1 MLSTFFGEYGG
12 EMCMGIVAISVASR
26 RARWTRTF
34 LMVNEKKEHEL
45 AELNRMMAA
54 SCLCELRKTALNVV
68 PGIGSADARLL
79 FIGEAPG
86 KKEDETGEPFVGAAG
101 KFLNE
106 MLASIGLNREDIYI
120 TNVVKYRPPNNRD
133 PLPEEVAA
141 CWPWL
146 RAQVE
151 LIAPKIIVLLG
162 RHALERFVP
171 GKRISVE
178 HGKAFRRTVP
188 DLGTYV
194 FFALYHPAA
203 ALYNGSM
210 RETLMKDFAKIPK
223 ILEML
228 KRE

>member
-1 MLSTFFGEYGG
+1 MKSSER
-12 EMCMGIVAISVASR
+12 EAA
-26 RARWTRTF
+26 
-34 LMVNEKKEHEL
+34 L
-45 AELNRMMAA
+45 AELNRSMAE
-54 SCLCELRKTALNVV
+54 SCVCALKETALRAV
-68 PGIGSADARLL
+68 PGVGSATARIV
-79 FIGEAPG
+79 FVGEAPG

-106 MLASIGLNREDIYI
+106 MLASVGLNRDDTYI

-133 PLPEEVAA
+133 PLPEEVSA
-141 CWPWL
+141 CWSWL
-146 RAQVE
+146 RAQIE
-151 LIAPKIIVLLG
+151 LIDPKVIILLG

-178 HGKAFRRTVP
+178 HGRAFRRTVP

-210 RETLMKDFAKIPK
+210 RETLMKDFSKIPK
-223 ILEML
+223 ILELLEKEKEGKEISSM
-228 KRE
+228 K

>member
-1 MLSTFFGEYGG
+1 MR
-12 EMCMGIVAISVASR
+12 MK
-26 RARWTRTF
+26 
-34 LMVNEKKEHEL
+34 NEEKEEAL
-45 AELNRMMAA
+45 AGLNRAMAE
-54 SCLCELRKTALNVV
+54 SCTCALKETALHVV
-68 PGIGSADARLL
+68 PGIGNADARIV

-106 MLASIGLNREDIYI
+106 MLASVGLNRDDIYI

-141 CWPWL
+141 CWSWL
-146 RAQVE
+146 RAQIE
-151 LIAPKIIVLLG
+151 LIDPDIIILLG

-228 KRE
+228 GNERDEKKEVSSMK

>member
-1 MLSTFFGEYGG
+1 
-12 EMCMGIVAISVASR
+12 
-26 RARWTRTF
+26 
-34 LMVNEKKEHEL
+34 MVNEKKEHEL

-133 PLPEEVAA
+133 PLPEEVVA

-210 RETLMKDFAKIPK
+210 RETLMKDFAKMPK

-228 KRE
+228 GKEKRNPL

>member
-1 MLSTFFGEYGG
+1 M
-12 EMCMGIVAISVASR
+12 R
-26 RARWTRTF
+26 D
-34 LMVNEKKEHEL
+34 EKREQRLL
-45 AELNRMMAA
+45 ALNREMAL
-54 SCLCELRKTALNVV
+54 SCTCELKKTALHVV
-68 PGIGSADARLL
+68 PGVGNASAQLL

-106 MLASIGLNREDIYI
+106 MLASINLDRNDIYI

-151 LIAPKIIVLLG
+151 LINPEIIILLG

-171 GKRISVE
+171 GKHISTE
-178 HGKAFRRTVP
+178 HGTAFRRTVP

-210 RETLMKDFAKIPK
+210 RETLLKDFQKIPK
-223 ILEML
+223 VLKILGKE
-228 KRE
+228 KRSR

>member
-1 MLSTFFGEYGG
+1 
-12 EMCMGIVAISVASR
+12 
-26 RARWTRTF
+26 
-34 LMVNEKKEHEL
+34 MVNEKKEHEL

-133 PLPEEVAA
+133 PLPEEVVA

-228 KRE
+228 GKEKRNPL

>member
-1 MLSTFFGEYGG
+1 
-12 EMCMGIVAISVASR
+12 
-26 RARWTRTF
+26 
-34 LMVNEKKEHEL
+34 MVNEKKEHEL

-210 RETLMKDFAKIPK
+210 RETLMKDFAKMPK

-228 KRE
+228 GKEN

>member
-1 MLSTFFGEYGG
+1 
-12 EMCMGIVAISVASR
+12 
-26 RARWTRTF
+26 
-34 LMVNEKKEHEL
+34 MVNEKKEHEL
-45 AELNRMMAA
+45 AELNRTMAA

-151 LIAPKIIVLLG
+151 LIAPKSLFFWGGTRLNG
-162 RHALERFVP
+162 LCRESAYRSSMAMRFAERFP
-171 GKRISVE
+171 
-178 HGKAFRRTVP
+178 
-188 DLGTYV
+188 
-194 FFALYHPAA
+194 
-203 ALYNGSM
+203 
-210 RETLMKDFAKIPK
+210 
-223 ILEML
+223 ILAPMFSSRSIIL
-228 KRE
+228 PLRSTTAPCARLL

>member
-1 MLSTFFGEYGG
+1 MK
-12 EMCMGIVAISVASR
+12 
-26 RARWTRTF
+26 
-34 LMVNEKKEHEL
+34 NEEKEEAL
-45 AELNRMMAA
+45 AGLNRAMAETCTCA
-54 SCLCELRKTALNVV
+54 LKETALHVV
-68 PGIGSADARLL
+68 PGIGNADARIV
-79 FIGEAPG
+79 FVGEAPG

-106 MLASIGLNREDIYI
+106 MLASVGLNRDDIYI

-151 LIAPKIIVLLG
+151 LIDPDIIILLG

-223 ILEML
+223 ILELLGNERDEKKVSSM
-228 KRE
+228 K

>member
-1 MLSTFFGEYGG
+1 
-12 EMCMGIVAISVASR
+12 
-26 RARWTRTF
+26 
-34 LMVNEKKEHEL
+34 MVNEKKEHEL

-141 CWPWL
+141 YWPWL

-210 RETLMKDFAKIPK
+210 RETLMKDFAKMPK

-228 KRE
+228 GKE

>member
-1 MLSTFFGEYGG
+1 MTLSFSWVT
-12 EMCMGIVAISVASR
+12 AIR
-26 RARWTRTF
+26 
-34 LMVNEKKEHEL
+34 MKNEEKEDTL
-45 AELNRMMAA
+45 AGLNRAMAET
-54 SCLCELRKTALNVV
+54 CTCTLKETALHVV
-68 PGIGSADARLL
+68 PGIGNADARIV
-79 FIGEAPG
+79 FVGEAPG

-106 MLASIGLNREDIYI
+106 MLASVGLNRDDIYI

-141 CWPWL
+141 CWSWL
-146 RAQVE
+146 RAQIE
-151 LIAPKIIVLLG
+151 LIDPDIIILLG

-223 ILEML
+223 ILEL
-228 KRE
+228 LGNERDEKKRFCL

>member
-1 MLSTFFGEYGG
+1 
-12 EMCMGIVAISVASR
+12 
-26 RARWTRTF
+26 
-34 LMVNEKKEHEL
+34 MVNEKKEHEL

-133 PLPEEVAA
+133 PLPEEVVA

-210 RETLMKDFAKIPK
+210 RETLMKDFAKMPK

-228 KRE
+228 GKEN

>member
-1 MLSTFFGEYGG
+1 M
-12 EMCMGIVAISVASR
+12 R
-26 RARWTRTF
+26 
-34 LMVNEKKEHEL
+34 NEKKEAAL
-45 AELNRMMAA
+45 ATLNRDMAA
-54 SCLCELRKTALNVV
+54 TCTCDLKNTARNAV
-68 PGIGSADARLL
+68 PGIGNADARLL
-79 FIGEAPG
+79 FVGEAPG

-106 MLASIGLNREDIYI
+106 MLASIGLNRDDIYI

-141 CWPWL
+141 CWSWL

-151 LIAPKIIVLLG
+151 LIDPEIIILLG

-178 HGKAFRRTVP
+178 HGKAFRRAVP
-188 DLGTYV
+188 ELGTYV

-228 KRE
+228 KKEKQEAS

>member
-1 MLSTFFGEYGG
+1 MNKE
-12 EMCMGIVAISVASR
+12 
-26 RARWTRTF
+26 
-34 LMVNEKKEHEL
+34 EKESAL
-45 AELNRMMAA
+45 NTLNSAMAEE
-54 SCLCELRKTALNVV
+54 CPCELRHSAKHVV
-68 PGIGSADARLL
+68 PGIGSANADIL

-106 MLASIGLNREDIYI
+106 MLGSVGLSRDDIYI

-151 LIAPKIIVLLG
+151 LIDPKIIILLG

-178 HGKAFRRTVP
+178 HGKAFRRNVP
-188 DLGTYV
+188 NLGTYV
-194 FFALYHPAA
+194 FYALYHPAA

-210 RETLMKDFAKIPK
+210 RETLMRDFARIPK

-228 KRE
+228 GKKV

>member
-1 MLSTFFGEYGG
+1 MTLSFSWVT
-12 EMCMGIVAISVASR
+12 AIR
-26 RARWTRTF
+26 
-34 LMVNEKKEHEL
+34 MKNEEKEGAL
-45 AELNRMMAA
+45 AGLNRAMAETCTCA
-54 SCLCELRKTALNVV
+54 LKETALHVV
-68 PGIGSADARLL
+68 PGIGNADARIV
-79 FIGEAPG
+79 FVGEAPG

-106 MLASIGLNREDIYI
+106 MLASVGLNRDDIYI

-141 CWPWL
+141 CWSWL
-146 RAQVE
+146 RAQIE
-151 LIAPKIIVLLG
+151 LIDPDIIILLG

-223 ILEML
+223 ILEL
-228 KRE
+228 LGNERDEKKRFCL

>member
-1 MLSTFFGEYGG
+1 MNDRIFRE
-12 EMCMGIVAISVASR
+12 
-26 RARWTRTF
+26 
-34 LMVNEKKEHEL
+34 EKKQAL
-45 AELNRMMAA
+45 FKLNQAMAQ
-54 SCLCELRKTALNVV
+54 SCTCKLKKTAINVV
-68 PGIGSADARLL
+68 PGIGNASARLL

-101 KFLNE
+101 KFLDE
-106 MLASIGLNREDIYI
+106 MLASINLNRDDIYI
-120 TNVVKYRPPNNRD
+120 TNVVKYRPPENRD

-151 LIAPKIIVLLG
+151 LIDPDIIILLG

-171 GKRISVE
+171 GKLISVE
-178 HGKAFRRTVP
+178 HGKTFRRVVP
-188 DLGTYV
+188 DLGNYV

-223 ILEML
+223 VLGLLE
-228 KRE
+228 KEK

>member
-1 MLSTFFGEYGG
+1 MK
-12 EMCMGIVAISVASR
+12 
-26 RARWTRTF
+26 
-34 LMVNEKKEHEL
+34 NEEKEDTL
-45 AELNRMMAA
+45 TGLNRAMAETCTCA
-54 SCLCELRKTALNVV
+54 LKETALHVV
-68 PGIGSADARLL
+68 PGIGNADARIV
-79 FIGEAPG
+79 FVGEAPG

-106 MLASIGLNREDIYI
+106 MLASVGLNRDDIYI

-141 CWPWL
+141 CWSWL
-146 RAQVE
+146 RAQIE
-151 LIAPKIIVLLG
+151 LIDPDIIILLG

-223 ILEML
+223 ILEL
-228 KRE
+228 LGNERDEKKRFCL